1 MLAYSIRRLIT
12 ALPTLFLG
20 VSLTF
25 FIIRLAPGD
34 PTDRFL
40 TPSMSPKIKAAITEK
55 FGLNE
60 PLPVQYMTWAKNV
73 VLNFDFGNSFANG
86 REASQVILDA
96 LPYTLLVSSLSLLFG
111 VLLGLISGVYS
122 ALKAGTRTDRAITS
136 FLLFFYSVPS
146 FWLGLILLGIFS
158 IELNWLPGSQISSI
172 FHDRLS
178 FFGKIGDYASHLIL
192 PVLTL
197 GLTTA
202 PVYGRFVRSSMVE
215 VLNSDFIVSARA
227 RGLSERKVVFNYGL
241 RNALLPLI
249 SILGTSFPALFSGAV
264 IVEVIYSLPGMGR
277 VMVDAALGRD
287 YPVIMAASVVAF
299 IAVIIGN
306 LLADIGYAVADPRV
320 RIGDP
325 S

>member
-73 VLNFDFGNSFANG
+73 ALNFDFGKSFANG

-96 LPYTLLVSSLSLLFG
+96 LPYTLLLSSLSLLFG

-136 FLLFFYSVPS
+136 ILLFFYSVPS

-320 RIGDP
+320 RIGD
-325 S
+325 SS

>member
-1 MLAYSIRRLIT
+1 MLAYFIRRLIT

-73 VLNFDFGNSFANG
+73 ALNFDFGKSFANG

-96 LPYTLLVSSLSLLFG
+96 LPYTLLLSSLSLLFG

-136 FLLFFYSVPS
+136 ILLFFYSVPS

-320 RIGDP
+320 RIGD
-325 S
+325 SS

>member
-1 MLAYSIRRLIT
+1 MLAYFIRRLIT

-73 VLNFDFGNSFANG
+73 IMNFDFGKSFANG

-136 FLLFFYSVPS
+136 ILLFFYSVPS

-172 FHDRLS
+172 FHERLS

-320 RIGDP
+320 RIGD
-325 S
+325 SS

>member
-1 MLAYSIRRLIT
+1 MVAYFIRRLFT

-20 VSLTF
+20 VTLTF

-40 TPSMSPKIKAAITEK
+40 TPSMSPKIKAAVTEK

-60 PLPVQYMTWAKNV
+60 PLPIQYMIWLKNV
-73 VLNFDFGNSFANG
+73 ALHFDFGKSFANR
-86 REASQVILDA
+86 REASRVIMDA
-96 LPYTLLVSSLSLLFG
+96 LPFTLLVTSLSLLFG
-111 VLLGLISGVYS
+111 VLLGTVLGVYS
-122 ALKAGTRTDRAITS
+122 ALKTGTSVDRAITS
-136 FLLFFYSVPS
+136 ILLFFYSVPS

-172 FHDRLS
+172 FHERLS
-178 FFGKIGDYASHLIL
+178 FFGKIGDYVSHLIL

-202 PVYGRFVRSSMVE
+202 PVYGRFVRSSMIE

-227 RGLSERKVVFNYGL
+227 RGLSERKVVFHYGL

-249 SILGTSFPALFSGAV
+249 SILGTSFPALVSGAV

-277 VMVDAALGRD
+277 IMVDAALGRD
-287 YPVIMAASVVAF
+287 YPIIMAASVVAF
-299 IAVIIGN
+299 FAVIIGN

-320 RIGDP
+320 RIGD
-325 S
+325 SL

>member
-12 ALPTLFLG
+12 ALLTLFLG

-25 FIIRLAPGD
+25 FVIRLAPGD

-40 TPSMSPKIKAAITEK
+40 TPSMSPKVKAAITEK
-55 FGLNE
+55 LGLNE
-60 PLPVQYMTWAKNV
+60 PLPIQYMTWVKNV
-73 VLNFDFGNSFANG
+73 IIDFDFGDSFANG
-86 REASQVILDA
+86 RKASTVIMDA
-96 LPYTLLVSSLSLLFG
+96 LPYTLLLSTLSLLFG
-111 VLLGLISGVYS
+111 LLLGTVSGVYS
-122 ALKAGTRTDRAITS
+122 ALRVGTPVDRAITS
-136 FLLFFYSVPS
+136 ILMFFYSVPS

-158 IELNWLPGSQISSI
+158 IELNWLPGSQITSI
-172 FHDRLS
+172 FHERLS
-178 FFGKIGDYASHLIL
+178 FFGKIGDYAAHLIL

-227 RGLSERKVVFNYGL
+227 RGLSERKIVFNYGL

-287 YPVIMAASVVAF
+287 YPIIMAASAVAF
-299 IAVIIGN
+299 VAVIIGN
-306 LLADIGYAVADPRV
+306 FLADIGYAVADPRV
-320 RIGDP
+320 RLGD
-325 S
+325 SS

>member
-25 FIIRLAPGD
+25 FVIRLAPGD

-40 TPSMSPKIKAAITEK
+40 TPSMSPKVKAAITEK
-55 FGLNE
+55 LGLNE
-60 PLPVQYMTWAKNV
+60 PLPIQYMTWVKNV
-73 VLNFDFGNSFANG
+73 ITNFDFGDSFANG
-86 REASQVILDA
+86 RKASTVIMDA
-96 LPYTLLVSSLSLLFG
+96 LPYTLLLSTLSLLFG
-111 VLLGLISGVYS
+111 LLLGTVSGVYS
-122 ALKAGTRTDRAITS
+122 ALRVGTPVDRVITS
-136 FLLFFYSVPS
+136 ILMFFYSVPS

-158 IELNWLPGSQISSI
+158 IELNWLPGSQITSI
-172 FHDRLS
+172 FHERLS
-178 FFGKIGDYASHLIL
+178 FFGKIGDYAAHLIL

-227 RGLSERKVVFNYGL
+227 RGLSERKIVFNYGL

-287 YPVIMAASVVAF
+287 YPIIMAASAVAF
-299 IAVIIGN
+299 VAVIIGN
-306 LLADIGYAVADPRV
+306 FLADIGYAVADPRI
-320 RIGDP
+320 RLGD
-325 S
+325 SS

>member
-1 MLAYSIRRLIT
+1 M
-12 ALPTLFLG
+12 
-20 VSLTF
+20 
-25 FIIRLAPGD
+25 
-34 PTDRFL
+34 
-40 TPSMSPKIKAAITEK
+40 
-55 FGLNE
+55 
-60 PLPVQYMTWAKNV
+60 
-73 VLNFDFGNSFANG
+73 
-86 REASQVILDA
+86 
-96 LPYTLLVSSLSLLFG
+96 
-111 VLLGLISGVYS
+111 
-122 ALKAGTRTDRAITS
+122 
-136 FLLFFYSVPS
+136 
-146 FWLGLILLGIFS
+146 GIFS
-158 IELNWLPGSQISSI
+158 IELGWLPGSQISSI
-172 FHDRLS
+172 FHERLS

-320 RIGDP
+320 RIGD
-325 S
+325 SS

>member
-25 FIIRLAPGD
+25 FVIRLAPGD

-40 TPSMSPKIKAAITEK
+40 TPSMSPKVKAAITEK
-55 FGLNE
+55 LGLNE
-60 PLPVQYMTWAKNV
+60 PLPIQYMTWVKNV
-73 VLNFDFGNSFANG
+73 IIDFDFGDSFANG
-86 REASQVILDA
+86 RKASTVIMDA
-96 LPYTLLVSSLSLLFG
+96 LPYTLLLSTLSLLFG
-111 VLLGLISGVYS
+111 LLLGTVSGVYS
-122 ALKAGTRTDRAITS
+122 ALRVGTPVDRAITS
-136 FLLFFYSVPS
+136 ILMFFYSVPS

-158 IELNWLPGSQISSI
+158 IELNWLPGSQITSI
-172 FHDRLS
+172 FHERLS
-178 FFGKIGDYASHLIL
+178 FFGKIGDYAAHLIL

-227 RGLSERKVVFNYGL
+227 RGLSERKIVFNYGL

-287 YPVIMAASVVAF
+287 YPIIMAASAVAF
-299 IAVIIGN
+299 VAVIIGN
-306 LLADIGYAVADPRV
+306 FLADIGYAVADPRV
-320 RIGDP
+320 RLGD
-325 S
+325 SS

>member
-60 PLPVQYMTWAKNV
+60 PLPIQYMTWAKNV
-73 VLNFDFGNSFANG
+73 IMNFDFGKSFANG

-96 LPYTLLVSSLSLLFG
+96 LPYTLLLSSLSLLFG

-136 FLLFFYSVPS
+136 ILLFFYSVPS

-158 IELNWLPGSQISSI
+158 IELNWLPGSQITSI
-172 FHDRLS
+172 FHERLS
-178 FFGKIGDYASHLIL
+178 FFGKIADYASHLVL

-320 RIGDP
+320 RIGD
-325 S
+325 SS

>member
-1 MLAYSIRRLIT
+1 MLAYFIRRLIT

-73 VLNFDFGNSFANG
+73 IMNFDFGKSFANG

-136 FLLFFYSVPS
+136 ILLFFYSVPS

-320 RIGDP
+320 RIGD
-325 S
+325 SS